1 MYDRERICDFGA
13 DPLQSESII
22 ELHRLNGK
30 YIISKTIVIYF
41 DAEWLCNLWL
51 CCASYHS
58 LAVYYAFIL
67 FAWYNQ
73 QSIYMS
79 QTFQSHATFSISM
92 SGRTAENMLC
102 SSDVLL
108 T

>member
-41 DAEWLCNLWL
+41 DAE
-51 CCASYHS
+51 
-58 LAVYYAFIL
+58 
-67 FAWYNQ
+67 
-73 QSIYMS
+73 
-79 QTFQSHATFSISM
+79 
-92 SGRTAENMLC
+92 
-102 SSDVLL
+102 
-108 T
+108 